1 MTSSFH
7 LPHNTT
13 KCQRAGEGRIRGKKS
28 RGGSVSEH
36 RQHDMFGPE
45 EVKQRRSEAEWE
57 RGRERWRETSH
68 VQSHS
73 PLGCTR
79 KHTPSIIWLQLTHTW
94 TDGPTHTHLRYL
106 LMASY
111 FCHFPINPP
120 ASALHRLCFSK
131 MSSNFPA
138 AAYAGWLGGSY
149 GGQI

>member
-1 MTSSFH
+1 MKICPMTSSFH

-57 RGRERWRETSH
+57 RGREIWRETSH

-94 TDGPTHTHLRYL
+94 SNGPTHTSKIPSNGL
-106 LMASY
+106 LLLPFSNKPT
-111 FCHFPINPP
+111 CHCST
-120 ASALHRLCFSK
+120 SAMFLK
-131 MSSNFPA
+131 NFF
-138 AAYAGWLGGSY
+138 
-149 GGQI
+149 